1 MLMNPTGKRFLSLL
15 AVTLLLGTTSL
26 CSRQGTRPRDP
37 ENTLLQSSRQ
47 WDSLVDI
54 RCDIAMVYGGYSLR
68 NGEFNAHNPVIDG
81 WQERGYKIFWMKGI
95 SWGHEAYYRGQWDGQ
110 KHLDEYQMTATGD
123 TVTYH
128 QVPTP
133 NYIEYLKK
141 LLKTV
146 IDDGVDVL
154 FFEEPEF
161 TSRAGYSEAFK
172 RAWQQYY
179 GTPWQPQDS
188 SPENYYLSQKLKY
201 RLNYD
206 AIDQCFTF
214 AKEYGRSLGRDIRC
228 LVATHT
234 LINYAQWHIVS
245 PECSLASLPC
255 LDGYIAQAWTGT
267 SREFNYFNGIYKE
280 RCFETAYLE
289 FGCMESMTAPT
300 GRRVYF
306 LSDPIEDNIKDWDD
320 YKTNYEALIAAQLL
334 YPCNNHYQVIPWP
347 QRVYEVKY
355 RVNPDSDE
363 EDYIARPYSTEIG
376 IVYHVLQNMPLSD
389 NKVSGSNGLSV
400 VMANSIM
407 FQGVARDVPTRPS
420 LQTNVSEFID
430 MDRTHEEM
438 TETNDPQI
446 SNFFGLVNPFIKRG
460 VPVHFVHMEN
470 MGYPDSWKDVKVLLM
485 SYANQKPMEENQ
497 HAYIA
502 RWVKEGGILV
512 YVSRDNDPFQRVPE
526 WWNQG
531 GNRYDKPADHLF
543 GLLGI
548 PENADEG
555 EYACG
560 KGKVCVIRRNP
571 KEMVYYEGGDGDFVE
586 KVKALYDSTGEPL
599 EFKNSFYL
607 ERGPYTIISVID
619 ENEDPSPFVA
629 EGLYVDLF
637 NHKLPVLTQKTVH
650 PGQRAL
656 LYDLRKLPDRK
667 RPRIIAASSRASD
680 EVVKHRTYSFTAK
693 GPFNTTN
700 AMRIYLP
707 AEPKS
712 VSATFNGAPH
722 AFTQE
727 WDPASRT
734 LFLQMENHHDGVAVS
749 IRY

>member
-1 MLMNPTGKRFLSLL
+1 MKTTCHLSFALL
-15 AVTLLLGTTSL
+15 AGALILLSSVQ
-26 CSRQGTRPRDP
+26 CRQKTARPRDP
-37 ENTLLQSSRQ
+37 ENTLLQSSRP

-54 RCDIAMVYGGYSLR
+54 RCDAAMVYGGYSVN
-68 NGEFNAHNPVIDG
+68 NGEFNSHNPNQDG
-81 WQERGYKIFWMKGI
+81 WKERGYKAFWMKGI
-95 SWGHEAYYRGQWDGQ
+95 SWGHPEYYRGEWDG
-110 KHLDEYQMTATGD
+110 KNHLDEYQMTATGD

-128 QVPTP
+128 QVPTQ
-133 NYIEYLKK
+133 NYINYLKK
-141 LLKTV
+141 LIKTV

-154 FFEEPEF
+154 FLEEPEF

-172 RAWQQYY
+172 RAWQEHY

-201 RLNYD
+201 WLNYD
-206 AIDQCFTF
+206 AINQCFSY

-228 LVATHT
+228 FVATHT

-267 SREFNYFNGIYKE
+267 SREFNYFNGDYRE
-280 RCFETAYLE
+280 RCFETAFLE

-306 LSDPIEDNIKDWDD
+306 LSDPIEDNIKDWAD
-320 YKTNYEALIAAQLL
+320 YKNNYEALIAAQLF
-334 YPCNNHYQVIPWP
+334 YPRNNHYEVIPWP

-355 RVNPDSDE
+355 KLNPDSEE

-376 IVYHVLQNMPLSD
+376 VIYHVLQNMPLSD
-389 NKVSGSNGLSV
+389 KQVSGSNGLSV

-407 FQGVARDVPTRPS
+407 FQGMARPVPTKPS

-430 MDRTHEEM
+430 MDRTFEAM

-470 MGYPDSWKDVKVLLM
+470 MGYPDTWKDVKVLLM
-485 SYANQKPMEENQ
+485 SYANQKPMEESQ
-497 HAYIA
+497 HSNIA
-502 RWVKEGGILV
+502 DWVKDGGTLV
-512 YVSRDNDPFQRVPE
+512 YVSRDNDLFQGVPE

-531 GNRYDKPADHLF
+531 ENHYDKPANHLF
-543 GLLGI
+543 ALLGI
-548 PENADEG
+548 PENAEEG

-560 KGKVCVIRRNP
+560 KGKICVIRRNP
-571 KEMVYYEGGDGDFVE
+571 KEMVYYAGGDRDFVA
-586 KVKALYDSTGEPL
+586 KVKELYDATGEPL

-619 ENEDPSPFVA
+619 ENEDTSPYVA
-629 EGLYVDLF
+629 EGQFVDLF
-637 NHKLPVLTQKTVH
+637 DHKLSILNSKTVL

-656 LYDLRKLPDRK
+656 LFDLGKLSHKRKPQ
-667 RPRIIAASSRASD
+667 IIAASSRAYD
-680 EVVKHRTYSFTAK
+680 ETVKGKTYTFTAK

-707 AEPKS
+707 SEPKS
-712 VSATFNGAPH
+712 VSATLKGAPH

-727 WDPASRT
+727 WDAASKT
-734 LFLQMENHHDGVAVS
+734 LFLEMENHHDGVEVR